1 MKSFITISNA
11 IFAVFI
17 FCLVAWCCGHE
28 DIDVAPMEK
37 TEKEALYSAVQGFVG
52 NWWNGS
58 GLYPDPCGWTPIQGV
73 SCDLFDGLWYVTTLN
88 IGPIHDNSLGCA
100 KNLEFR
106 AQVFELK
113 HLKTLSFFK
122 CFVSPKRHPIAIPSN
137 SWDKL
142 GGSLESLEFR
152 SNPGLI
158 GKIPISFGVLVKL
171 KSLVL
176 IENGLTGNI
185 PTNIGN
191 LINLKRLVLAGNRFV
206 GWIPD
211 SFGGLNELLIY
222 DLSRN
227 TLSGPLPL
235 TLAGLTSLLKLD
247 LSNNQLEG
255 MLPSEISNLK
265 NLTLLDLRNNKI
277 SGGLTRS
284 FQGMS
289 SLEELVLSN
298 NPIGG
303 DLMSLEWHNLHNLV
317 ILDLS
322 NIGLTGEIPESISKL
337 KRLRFLGLS
346 DNNLTGK
353 LSPKLATLPYVSALY
368 LNANNLTG
376 ELNFADDFYR
386 KMGRRFGAWNNPNLC
401 YPVGLV
407 SASHVPY
414 GVKPCQQQ
422 VTLLE
427 PDLRTKLANGNMN
440 QNSQFVA
447 SLGFTSYGISAG
459 IWGVHPNP
467 DPIQLTRPDRNLP
480 TRDLPESSGGSVAGY
495 KTQKSTPV
503 GRMADKYSAIPNF
516 GLVNESDLI
525 KILKVEI
532 FIHKDRQLRV
542 AHLILGYNP
551 LLCSFQAP
559 KYVIK
564 AKDRR
569 LHLINVVVPSF
580 LNLDPALEGVQQVE
594 PLFQYTA
601 EDEASPS
608 QPTIKEEEEEE
619 IVEVLDS
626 EDGFEIFNQ
635 PQSPEVPAGDLNHI
649 PPAQVSHVQEDPN
662 IPDAMVL
669 QCKTRPSLIDLLE
682 AHVGGNV
689 PKKAIQTKRPILP
702 PTQDIQAVYMTEE
715 MVNSSYREMKE
726 EEGRHIAAVD
736 AFNDGYDVGVAET
749 EEALRAKVSGVCR
762 TYCLQ
767 VWNEVLNQ
775 AGVEASSAL
784 RRAENVYY
792 PPAIRS
798 SGPPSSSDPKANT
811 VSKEV
816 DNDKDNLA
824 KVLPSSNSHPKEAKQ
839 AKATEK
845 GKDTT
850 KGVVPEATKPSNVP
864 KDLSKGKEAF

>member
-28 DIDVAPMEK
+28 NIDVAPMEK

-58 GLYPDPCGWTPIQGV
+58 ALYPDPCGWTPIQGV
-73 SCDLFDGLWYVTTLN
+73 SCDLLDGLWYVTTLN
-88 IGPIHDNSLGCA
+88 IGPIHDNSLVCA

-106 AQVFELK
+106 PQVFELK

-158 GKIPISFGVLVKL
+158 GKIPISFGALVKL

-176 IENGLTGNI
+176 LENGLTGNI

-235 TLAGLTSLLKLD
+235 TLGGLTSLLKLD

-265 NLTLLDLRNNKI
+265 NLTLLDLRNNKF
-277 SGGLTRS
+277 SGGLTKS

-337 KRLRFLGLS
+337 ERLRFLGLS

-353 LSPKLATLPYVSALY
+353 LSPKLATLPCVSALY

-376 ELNFADDFYR
+376 ELTFADDFYR
-386 KMGRRFGAWNNPNLC
+386 KVGRRFGAWNNPNLC

-414 GVKPCQQQ
+414 G
-422 VTLLE
+422 
-427 PDLRTKLANGNMN
+427 LANGNMN

-459 IWGVHPNP
+459 IWWVSLVEM
-467 DPIQLTRPDRNLP
+467 LT
-480 TRDLPESSGGSVAGY
+480 
-495 KTQKSTPV
+495 
-503 GRMADKYSAIPNF
+503 
-516 GLVNESDLI
+516 GL
-525 KILKVEI
+525 
-532 FIHKDRQLRV
+532 
-542 AHLILGYNP
+542 
-551 LLCSFQAP
+551 
-559 KYVIK
+559 
-564 AKDRR
+564 
-569 LHLINVVVPSF
+569 F
-580 LNLDPALEGVQQVE
+580 LNCFL
-594 PLFQYTA
+594 
-601 EDEASPS
+601 
-608 QPTIKEEEEEE
+608 
-619 IVEVLDS
+619 
-626 EDGFEIFNQ
+626 
-635 PQSPEVPAGDLNHI
+635 
-649 PPAQVSHVQEDPN
+649 
-662 IPDAMVL
+662 
-669 QCKTRPSLIDLLE
+669 
-682 AHVGGNV
+682 
-689 PKKAIQTKRPILP
+689 
-702 PTQDIQAVYMTEE
+702 
-715 MVNSSYREMKE
+715 
-726 EEGRHIAAVD
+726 
-736 AFNDGYDVGVAET
+736 
-749 EEALRAKVSGVCR
+749 
-762 TYCLQ
+762 
-767 VWNEVLNQ
+767 
-775 AGVEASSAL
+775 
-784 RRAENVYY
+784 
-792 PPAIRS
+792 
-798 SGPPSSSDPKANT
+798 
-811 VSKEV
+811 
-816 DNDKDNLA
+816 
-824 KVLPSSNSHPKEAKQ
+824 
-839 AKATEK
+839 
-845 GKDTT
+845 
-850 KGVVPEATKPSNVP
+850 
-864 KDLSKGKEAF
+864 